1 LLQLRRADDGKRYV
15 AAVPAGVAVVVVAV
29 VVVAAVVVVVDVV
42 VVDVVV
48 AVVVVVVVAVVVAG
62 VVAVDVADV
71 AVADVVDV
79 TDDIADV
86 IAVVVHRF
94 ALSAAVIP
102 VLDVALGPLPAEVPW
117 SGRRNSTPNKM
128 IQNPRQGELH
138 DLQLAVVCRAAFQ
151 NRTLAGES

>member
-42 VVDVVV
+42 VAVVV
-48 AVVVVVVVAVVVAG
+48 VVVVVVVAVVA
-62 VVAVDVADV
+62 VVV